1 MNRVEPIRDAR
12 KITAIKNM
20 LKGAGRWRDYALFVL
35 GINFGLRIDDL
46 LHLRV
51 SDVLDE
57 SGRIKDRFTIIEGK
71 TRKSNTIKVNGS
83 ARDALEL
90 LFDNTD
96 IQTSHQNHLIYNTK
110 RPYQPIHRVS
120 AHRLVN
126 QFCREVGITNIA
138 IGTHTLRK
146 TWGYHA
152 HRAGISI
159 EVIQA
164 KYLHNSTATTRRYL
178 GIEQK
183 DVSNAYDTVN
193 L

>member
-1 MNRVEPIRDAR
+1 LNRVEPIRDKR
-12 KITAIKNM
+12 KIVAIKNL
-20 LKGAGRWRDYALFVL
+20 LKGAERWRDYTLFVL

-46 LHLRV
+46 LKLQV
-51 SDVLDE
+51 KDVLDE
-57 SGRIKDRFTIIEGK
+57 SGEIKDRFTIVEGK
-71 TRKSNTIKVNGS
+71 TKKSNTIKINDS
-83 ARDALEL
+83 AKEAIRL

-96 IQTSHQNHLIYNTK
+96 IKDDLKNHLIYNTK
-110 RPYQPIHRVS
+110 EPYKPIHRVS

-126 QFCREVGITNIA
+126 QICSEVGIKNIA

-152 HRAGISI
+152 HKAGISI

-164 KYLHNSTATTRRYL
+164 KYMHQSTATTRRYL

-183 DVSNAYDTVN
+183 DVSAAYDTVN